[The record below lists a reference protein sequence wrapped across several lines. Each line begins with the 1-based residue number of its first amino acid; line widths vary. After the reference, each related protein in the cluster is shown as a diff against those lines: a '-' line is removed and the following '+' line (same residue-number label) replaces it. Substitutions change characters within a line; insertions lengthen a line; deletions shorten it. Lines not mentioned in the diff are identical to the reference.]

1 MIRRGSHLALIA
13 SGILQTP
20 SAPDHIGRRKLRDC
34 AICEEPV
41 IARPHQSDDART
53 CSPGCARTLAY
64 REFPNLDGFHS
75 KLRARLAGIEP

>member
-1 MIRRGSHLALIA
+1 MIRRGSHLALVA
-13 SGILQTP
+13 SGILH
-20 SAPDHIGRRKLRDC
+20 AHGEPDHLGRRKLRDC
-34 AICEEPV
+34 VICEES
-41 IARPHQSDDART
+41 IFAQPHQSDDART